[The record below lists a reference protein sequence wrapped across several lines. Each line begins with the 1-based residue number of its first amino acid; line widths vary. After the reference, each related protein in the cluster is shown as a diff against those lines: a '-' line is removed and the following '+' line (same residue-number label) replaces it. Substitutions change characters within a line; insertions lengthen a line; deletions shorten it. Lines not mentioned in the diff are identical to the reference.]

1 MSIKSDRWI
10 RRMAAEHGMIE
21 PFSSQQVR
29 LADGHK
35 IVSYGTSS
43 YGYDVRCAED
53 FKIFTNINS
62 TIVDPKA
69 FDEKSFVDFKG
80 PVCIIPPNSFA
91 LASTVEY
98 FRIPRSVLTVCL
110 GKCVTGDTR
119 VVDADSGAYVPITE
133 TRWGKPTL
141 ALDSWRL
148 KAAKVSAFVPQG
160 KKEVFELRTRAGMRI
175 RATASHPFLKL
186 KGWVPLSDLRS
197 GDRIAAA
204 RDIPVFGKTPIPDW
218 QASLLGLMISEGQ
231 CDTPGHSP
239 TYTTA
244 DPAMMDLLKAS
255 MASSGLGTVTFKGLY
270 GYRLVNRQG
279 RGGIPEC
286 NRAHV
291 WLKKYALNVG
301 AGEKFVP
308 QCIFTAPENSVR
320 LFLQSLFSGDGSVY
334 SSKGAAFV
342 EYYSKSRRLIEDVHH
357 LLLRFGVFS
366 LIREKITAI
375 GTLACKIQITDK
387 DQIRRFAEK
396 IGFTPGS
403 LKQQRLDVEVLPMSR
418 AQPRRRSNFDTL
430 PMEAWPMIGIAAR
443 VGGVTLSSIKVQT
456 QQDQS
461 VPFYAAAKVAL
472 ATGDRYV
479 SPLIDGPMWDVVE
492 SIEPAGEEEVFDI
505 SVPTLHN
512 FVAND
517 LIVHNSTYARCFAG
531 DTRVALVDG
540 TSPTLEEM
548 AKRHDSGE
556 IFWGYSIGE
565 NGRLIVSLLDAP
577 RFVGR
582 DSLIEIELDNGER
595 IHATPDHLFM
605 RRDGH
610 MVEAHELR
618 PQDALMPLYRDLFRG
633 YEGVYQPIDGYL
645 YATHRLADEWNIRNG
660 IYEEIPG
667 THRHHL
673 DFDRRNNKPTN
684 ITQMDASTHIRLH
697 NEASYGEDFDRVEHG
712 RAISASLQRRAI
724 NPSWREEFSGT
735 QAARARKFWHSDRY
749 RQIRD
754 RILEQRRNPSDE
766 TREAHRLAS
775 LLRYSDPAE
784 RARHSER
791 MVRAWA
797 KDTGERCDRSVFR
810 RFSDAL
816 TDFRGTCQYRN
827 HKVTAVRDIGGDH
840 DVYCLTVPEAGNF
853 ALESGVFVKNCGIIV
868 NVTPL
873 EPEWE
878 GHVTLEFSNTTPLP
892 AKIYANEGVAQ
903 MLFFESDEICETSY
917 KDRGGKYQGQRGVT
931 LPKT

>member
-1 MSIKSDRWI
+1 
-10 RRMAAEHGMIE
+10 MAADHGMIE
-21 PFSSQQVR
+21 PFSAQQVR
-29 LADGHK
+29 VSDGHK

-62 TIVDPKA
+62 TIVDPKK

-119 VVDADSGAYVPITE
+119 VVDADTGAYVPITE
-133 TRWGKPTL
+133 MRWGKSTL
-141 ALDSWRL
+141 ALDDWRL
-148 KAAKVSAFVPQG
+148 KRAKVSAFIPQG
-160 KKEVFELRTRAGMRI
+160 RKEVFELRTRAGLRI
-175 RATASHPFLKL
+175 RATANHPFLTL
-186 KGWVPLSDLRS
+186 KKWVPLSDLRP
-197 GDRIAAA
+197 GDRIAVA
-204 RDIPVFGKTPIPDW
+204 RDIPVFGKTAIPDW
-218 QASLLGLMISEGQ
+218 EASLLGLMISEGQ

-244 DPAMMDLLKAS
+244 DPTLVQLLKTC
-255 MASSGLGTVTFKGLY
+255 MADSGLGVVTFKGNY
-270 GYRLVNRQG
+270 GYRLVNREG
-279 RGGIPEC
+279 RGGIPER
-286 NRAHV
+286 NRAHA
-291 WLKKYALNVG
+291 WLKKYQLNVG

-308 QCIFTAPENSVR
+308 QCVFTAPESSVR

-334 SSKGAAFV
+334 SSKAGVFV
-342 EYYSKSRRLIEDVHH
+342 EYYSNSRRLIEDVHH

-375 GTLACKIQITDK
+375 GTRACKIQITDK
-387 DQIRRFAEK
+387 DQIRRFAK
-396 IGFTPGS
+396 RIGFTPGS
-403 LKQQRLDVEVLPMSR
+403 LKQQRLDVEVLPMIR
-418 AQPRRRSNFDTL
+418 AQPRHKSNFDTL
-430 PMEAWPMIGIAAR
+430 PAEAWPMIAMAAR
-443 VGGVTLSSIKVQT
+443 VGGVPLSSLNIHM
-456 QQDQS
+456 DSRQS
-461 VPFYAAAKVAL
+461 ASFYAARKVAL
-472 ATGDRYV
+472 ATGDLYV
-479 SPLIDGPMWDVVE
+479 SPLVEGPMWDVVE

-517 LIVHNSTYARCFAG
+517 LIVHNSTYARCFAA

-540 TSPTLEEM
+540 TSPTLEDM

-577 RFVGR
+577 RFIGR
-582 DSLIEIELDNGER
+582 DLLLEVELDNGER
-595 IHATPDHLFM
+595 IRATPDHLFM
-605 RRDGH
+605 KRDGR
-610 MVEAHELR
+610 MAAAHTLR
-618 PQDALMPLYRDLFRG
+618 PNDALMPLYRELFRG
-633 YEGVYQPIDGYL
+633 YEQVYQPIDGYFD
-645 YATHRLADEWNIRNG
+645 ATHALVNESNFRHK
-660 IYEEIPG
+660 IYDGVPSAH
-667 THRHHL
+667 HRFFG
-673 DFDRRNNKPTN
+673 FDRLNNRQLK
-684 ITQMDASTHIRLH
+684 
-697 NEASYGEDFDRVEHG
+697 
-712 RAISASLQRRAI
+712 
-724 NPSWREEFSGT
+724 GT
-735 QAARARKFWHSDRY
+735 
-749 RQIRD
+749 
-754 RILEQRRNPSDE
+754 
-766 TREAHRLAS
+766 
-775 LLRYSDPAE
+775 PA
-784 RARHSER
+784 
-791 MVRAWA
+791 
-797 KDTGERCDRSVFR
+797 
-810 RFSDAL
+810 
-816 TDFRGTCQYRN
+816 YRN
-827 HKVTAVRDIGGDH
+827 HKVAAIREIAGDH

-853 ALESGVFVKNCGIIV
+853 ALEAGVFVKNCGIIV

-903 MLFFESDEICETSY
+903 MLFFESDEVCETSY